1 MKTIRFTIFSI
12 LFGLL
17 VLVSSC
23 KKETTPAVATQ
34 TGSKIL
40 VTGQDAG
47 TGLKSTLSGQSTLWV
62 ITTDQV
68 GIYSAEARTTSG
80 GATAIINVPLTAQ
93 TAAAS
98 SAFTGNM

>member
-1 MKTIRFTIFSI
+1 MKTIRYTAFSAMI
-12 LFGLL
+12 GLL
-17 VLVSSC
+17 VLVSAC
-23 KKETTPAVATQ
+23 KKETTPVTVAPM
-34 TGSKIL
+34 GSKIM

-47 TGLKSTLSGQSTLWV
+47 IGLKSTLSGQSTVWK
-62 ITTDQV
+62 TSDQV
-68 GIYSAEARTTSG
+68 GVYSLAARTTSG